1 MDDSKWERWGALG
14 GILFVILV
22 VVSALLPGDPPK
34 TGDSTAEMAK
44 FIADKGDQLRVAGYL
59 GAVAIVPFFWF
70 LGSLWR
76 FLRRDEGGAPRL
88 AVMAALGGVF
98 AVTVGAIGGIV
109 LALLPMVRSSLTPG
123 LLRILY
129 ILSSNIAF
137 MALFG
142 IATLL
147 VSASLVII
155 RSRGMPVWL
164 GYFGVLAAVVALI
177 GAGATV
183 STNDTLFTF
192 GFVGFLL
199 ASLWILILSVLML
212 RSAPEAA

>member
-22 VVSALLPGDPPK
+22 VAGALLPGSPPMPS
-34 TGDSTAEMAK
+34 DSTADMVK
-44 FIADKGDQLRVAGYL
+44 FIADKGDQVRIAGYL

-70 LGSLWR
+70 IASLWR
-76 FLRRDEGGAPRL
+76 LLRRDEGGAPRL
-88 AVMAALGGVF
+88 AVAAALGGAF
-98 AVTVGAIGGIV
+98 AATVGAVGGIV

-129 ILSSNIAF
+129 ILSTNVAYLS
-137 MALFG
+137 LFG
-142 IATLL
+142 IATLVL
-147 VSASLVII
+147 SASVIFI

-164 GYFGVLAAVVALI
+164 GYFGILVALLALI
-177 GAGATV
+177 GGGATV
-183 STNDTLFTF
+183 SANDTLFNI
-192 GFVGFLL
+192 GVVAFLL
-199 ASLWILILSVLML
+199 SSLWIVILSVCML